1 MEVCNTLNYIDET
14 KNEYT
19 ENSENIENTENT
31 KYNEEEFIKSNNLLF
46 KKNYDSFK
54 QYRHLYTNKQIM
66 ENICYVEKNNLII
79 QYGFFKKFGNKT
91 NYDIITQDIVNN
103 INSILMRYDL
113 INVHFSLHKMDLL
126 DLEKH
131 YDFLLCICKLM
142 QTSYPDK
149 LNKFNIYQPPFIY
162 SKIYSIIST
171 FIDKT
176 TRSKIKLV
184 E

>member
-1 MEVCNTLNYIDET
+1 MSDVCNTFNYVNETTNIDIEST
-14 KNEYT
+14 KNAEYD
-19 ENSENIENTENT
+19 
-31 KYNEEEFIKSNNLLF
+31 EEEFVKKNKSVF
-46 KKNYDSFK
+46 IQNYDSFK

-103 INSILMRYDL
+103 INSILKKYDL

-142 QTSYPDK
+142 QISYPDK

>member
-1 MEVCNTLNYIDET
+1 MEVCNTLNYIDEM
-14 KNEYT
+14 KNGDT
-19 ENSENIENTENT
+19 ENIKNTE
-31 KYNEEEFIKSNNLLF
+31 YDEDEFIKKTRILF
-46 KKNYDSFK
+46 LRNYDSFK
-54 QYRHLYTNKQIM
+54 QYRHLYTNEQIM
-66 ENICYVEKNNLII
+66 NNICYVEKNNLII

-91 NYDIITQDIVNN
+91 NYEIITQDIVNN
-103 INSILMRYDL
+103 INSILKKYDL

-142 QTSYPDK
+142 QTSYPNK

-176 TRSKIKLV
+176 TRSRIKLV

>member
-19 ENSENIENTENT
+19 ENSENIENT

-103 INSILMRYDL
+103 IN
-113 INVHFSLHKMDLL
+113 
-126 DLEKH
+126 
-131 YDFLLCICKLM
+131 
-142 QTSYPDK
+142 T
-149 LNKFNIYQPPFIY
+149 
-162 SKIYSIIST
+162 
-171 FIDKT
+171 
-176 TRSKIKLV
+176 
-184 E
+184 